1 MLYGAFFGVL
11 ERHQLNISP
20 GGQIG
25 RPRKTAYAIHKH
37 TFQFSLTCW
46 PLVSVR
52 FIREELSRLQ
62 EAGSYVGEVVKVMG
76 KNKVL
81 VKVRCNTI

>member
-1 MLYGAFFGVL
+1 ML
-11 ERHQLNISP
+11 ERI
-20 GGQIG
+20 
-25 RPRKTAYAIHKH
+25 
-37 TFQFSLTCW
+37 
-46 PLVSVR
+46 VR

-81 VKVRCNTI
+81 VKVRSPFCFLFGVELRNFGVL